1 MPREDQPSAPP
12 ARRAVPASGAATL
25 LVLAVCAAGVHYDP
39 TGLFALLPASALRLT
54 PLRGLWSLAGA
65 AVFVPVLV
73 AVTAWGTASSVK
85 AAAPGLGRGR
95 ILLRVWGV
103 VVLAAALARLAEV
116 LAELA
121 GAGVHQGGR
130 LLSTSAATALWT
142 CGFTALRAA
151 LVGWLPALFAA
162 LLHPGRSGRRTDR
175 PGDKADDPGALR
187 PLTGH
192 SWRWSL
198 AATALPLA
206 LLGPLVGPLLWEG
219 SPAGSLYGEPLSL
232 RSLPIGPARFG
243 VELLVA
249 CAVSAALLTR
259 SSRRFD
265 FTSGRQLLLGG
276 WLAAL
281 GGGAAAGAAQALL
294 ALPRDLHGND
304 LFVVADAGARLGA
317 GLSLGI
323 AFGWAVLP
331 TMLIISRALDLMVGA
346 RRRFLTV
353 ATSVLALA
361 LVSWGLSAATPGS
374 AGAPAITAA
383 ALATADQPLPA
394 LTVRAAHGSTPAAI
408 TDVNGRQ
415 VLLRGVN
422 VNQLV
427 DYYAQAPARQTVRPL
442 SDADF
447 AAMAA
452 MGFNVV
458 RLDISWSALEP
469 ERGHW
474 DLGYLRRIQDAV
486 SMAAAHGLYTDIDM
500 HQDAWGKSVAAPAG
514 TVCPAGTSPVI
525 GYDGAPAWATLT
537 DGASRCQFTGRDIT
551 PAVARAFSNF
561 YHDTDGIQ
569 TQLVDTWGLL
579 ARTFGGNPAV
589 AGYGLLN
596 EPGLGED
603 PPVTSSVLLGAY
615 YQRAITEIR
624 SQELTVT
631 GGYPHLVF
639 IEPSVLW
646 SGLGFDAA
654 PPRGFSSD
662 PYLVFAPHLYNQSI
676 TTDQSLGITLVS
688 VQRGFTLAEQQ
699 AKEYGM
705 PLWIGEWGW
714 FDTTT
719 ASLARMARFTATE
732 DADLLGGAF
741 WVWKQACG
749 DPETS
754 RTATTSGN
762 LIGVDCAT
770 GKDLP
775 PDPTVAALLSR
786 AYPQYAPGQL
796 TYLTADTDGHLLLSG
811 SAPRATPAAA
821 GSAPDS
827 RCTLQVWY
835 PGTGTARPKP
845 VVTGITGV
853 TEQQVADGWLIT
865 GCAGGA
871 YTLAVE

>member
-1 MPREDQPSAPP
+1 MPRAADPAAPP
-12 ARRAVPASGAATL
+12 SRRSVPASAAATAL
-25 LVLAVCAAGVHYDP
+25 TLAICAAGALHDP
-39 TGLFALLPASALRLT
+39 TGLFALLPGAALDVLPPHGT
-54 PLRGLWSLAGA
+54 LPRGLWSAAGV
-65 AVFVPVLV
+65 AVFLPVLLG
-73 AVTAWGTASSVK
+73 ATAWGTAASIR
-85 AAAPGLGRGR
+85 AARPGVGRAR

-103 VVLAAALARLAEV
+103 VVLATALARIADV

-121 GAGVHQGGR
+121 GTAVQQGGR
-130 LLSTSAATALWT
+130 VLSTAAATALWT
-142 CGFTALRAA
+142 CGLTALRAA
-151 LVGWLPALFAA
+151 LLGWLPALGAA
-162 LLHPGRSGRRTDR
+162 LCYRPDRRT
-175 PGDKADDPGALR
+175 PTASG
-187 PLTGH
+187 LTGH
-192 SWRWSL
+192 TWRWSL

-232 RSLPIGPARFG
+232 RQLPLGPARFG
-243 VELLVA
+243 VELLVT
-249 CAVSAALLTR
+249 AVVGAVLLTR

-265 FTSGRQLLLGG
+265 YTPARDLLLGG

-281 GGGAAAGAAQALL
+281 GGGAAAGLVQALL
-294 ALPRDLHGND
+294 ALPRDLDGGD
-304 LFVVADAGARLGA
+304 LFAVPDLGARLGA
-317 GLSLGI
+317 GLSLGA

-331 TMLIISRALDLMVGA
+331 TLLLISRALDAMVGA

-353 ATSVLALA
+353 AASTLVLALA
-361 LVSWGLSAATPGS
+361 SWGLSATTPGTL
-374 AGAPAITAA
+374 GAPVVTAA

-394 LTVRAAHGSTPAAI
+394 LTVRAAHGSAPAAI
-408 TDVNGRQ
+408 TDVDGRQ

-427 DYYAQAPARQTVRPL
+427 DYRAQTPGRQTVRPL

-452 MGFNVV
+452 MGFNTV

-469 ERGHW
+469 RRGHW
-474 DLGYLRRIQDAV
+474 DLSYLARIQNAV
-486 SMAAAHGLYTDIDM
+486 AMAAAHGLYTDIDM
-500 HQDAWGKSVAAPAG
+500 HQDAWGASVAAPPG
-514 TVCPAGTSPVI
+514 TVCRSGTSPVI
-525 GYDGAPAWATLT
+525 GYDGAPAWATIT
-537 DGASRCQFTGRDIT
+537 DGASPCQFTGRDIT
-551 PAVARAFSNF
+551 PAVARAFTNF

-579 ARTFGGNPAV
+579 ARTFGGDPAV

-596 EPGLGED
+596 EPGIGDD

-615 YQRAITEIR
+615 DNRAITEIR
-624 SQELTVT
+624 SQELRAA

-662 PYLVFAPHLYNQSI
+662 PYLVFAPHLYNESI
-676 TTDQSLGITLVS
+676 TTDQSLGLTLVS
-688 VQRGFTLAEQQ
+688 VERGFTLAQQQ

-714 FDTTT
+714 FDTSAT
-719 ASLARMARFTATE
+719 AIARMTRFTAAE
-732 DADLLGGAF
+732 DADLLGGAY

-749 DPETS
+749 DPENSQTS
-754 RTATTSGN
+754 ATAGN
-762 LIGVDCAT
+762 LVGVDCST

-775 PDPTVAALLSR
+775 PDPSVAALLSR
-786 AYPQYAPGQL
+786 AYPRSAPGRL
-796 TYLTADTDGHLLLSG
+796 TYLSADTAGRLLLRG
-811 SAPRATPAAA
+811 SAPAAA
-821 GSAPDS
+821 GTGSDAGSGSMPTA
-827 RCTLQVWY
+827 CTLTVWY
-835 PGTGTARPKP
+835 PGATRPDP
-845 VVTGITGV
+845 VTTGITGV
-853 TEQQVADGWLIT
+853 SEQQVPGGWLVT

-871 YTLAVE
+871 YTLTIGPASTP